1 MDLVSFGVF
10 AKCLPQAAVREV
22 LPGTRHSSFR
32 ESNLSAHVVLDNG
45 IALALNLRSSTHET
59 WRY

>member
-1 MDLVSFGVF
+1 MDLVNFGVF

-22 LPGTRHSSFR
+22 LARTRHSSFR
-32 ESNLSAHVVLDNG
+32 ERDLSARVVVDHG
-45 IALALNLRSSTHET
+45 IALALPLRSSTHEA